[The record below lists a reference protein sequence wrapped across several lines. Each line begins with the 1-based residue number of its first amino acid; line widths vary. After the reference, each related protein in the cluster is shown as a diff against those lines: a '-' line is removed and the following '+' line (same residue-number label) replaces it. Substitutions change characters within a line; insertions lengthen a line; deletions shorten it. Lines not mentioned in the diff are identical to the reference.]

1 MAEVKFDDISP
12 NSDRARMTEET
23 SPPEEEMNDL
33 IEVTPLKKKF
43 IFAKVFEVLG
53 INTDIKGTA
62 QSIWSD
68 VIVPSFLDGC
78 RDSVY
83 TAADYIFGGG
93 GRRPISSKKGKGK
106 NRSNYT
112 PYSEASKTNQPVKQP
127 AQKAYYLEWETR
139 EEAVEVKE
147 TMETVYDKRGYVT
160 IADMLA
166 ADGKTTSNYTLQYW
180 GWYDLRKL
188 NVRTN
193 SNRKYYLD
201 LPRPVVIEE
210 ER

>member
-12 NSDRARMTEET
+12 NSDRARMTEEM
-23 SPPEEEMNDL
+23 SPPEEDMTDL
-33 IEVTPLKKKF
+33 VEVTPLKKKF

-93 GRRPISSKKGKGK
+93 GRRPISSKKGKDK

-112 PYSEASKTNQPVKQP
+112 SYGEVSNSKQPVKQP

-139 EEAVEVKE
+139 DEALEVKE

-166 ADGKTTSNYTLQYW
+166 ADRKTTSNYTLQYW

>member
-1 MAEVKFDDISP
+1 MAEVKLDDISP
-12 NSDRARMTEET
+12 NSDRARMNDAEPAYSVEEET
-23 SPPEEEMNDL
+23 DL
-33 IEVTPLKKKF
+33 VEYTPLKKKF
-43 IFAKVFEVLG
+43 IFSKVFEVLG

-62 QSIWSD
+62 KSIWSD

-83 TAADYIFGGG
+83 TAADYIFFFFL
-93 GRRPISSKKGKGK
+93 RRPISSKKGKNK
-106 NRSNYT
+106 SNYT
-112 PYSEASKTNQPVKQP
+112 PYSEASKKSVPVKQP
-127 AQKAYYLEWETR
+127 AQKAYYLEWDNR
-139 EEAVEVKE
+139 DDAIAVKE
-147 TMETVYDKRGYVT
+147 TMETVYDSRGYVT

-180 GWYDLRKL
+180 GWYDIRQLK
-188 NVRTN
+188 VRTN